1 MQLSWAAILSAGVET
16 GECTLQDD
24 ERAGAGAVCDGQDD
38 EHNTCLDGAL
48 GRDHRVSNGMPEAIL
63 VGFLRAFWPKMHLG
77 ADVLYR
83 NISYIQM
90 NIFSIRCNALLL
102 NVDLRLMFSSL

>member
-1 MQLSWAAILSAGVET
+1 MGCDFVGGGVET

-38 EHNTCLDGAL
+38 EHNTWLDGAL

-63 VGFLRAFWPKMHLG
+63 VGFLRAFGPKTHLG
-77 ADVLYR
+77 ADILHR
-83 NISYIQM
+83 NIS
-90 NIFSIRCNALLL
+90 NI
-102 NVDLRLMFSSL
+102 

>member
-38 EHNTCLDGAL
+38 EHNTWLDEAL

-63 VGFLRAFWPKMHLG
+63 IGFLRAFGPKMHLG

-83 NISYIQM
+83 DISYI
-90 NIFSIRCNALLL
+90 
-102 NVDLRLMFSSL
+102 